1 MEHAGIL
8 ALLNESYELQFSRIE
23 LIRDSGSEAYA
34 AYTDG
39 GRYFLRT
46 VKPAFFDTAAPAL
59 DIQLFLQQ
67 QGFPVPPVLY
77 TRDGSPCVW
86 AEGEKGKRLCILYAF
101 LQGEEADPEQD
112 AAQLGALV
120 GQLHQLM
127 QGYPRPLVKR
137 DKHFYIGRYLDILQK
152 KAYPAVEQFA
162 LLGESLWKRLKNL
175 PRGYC
180 HGDLYRGNFLK
191 TPEGKIYLLDFD
203 TSCCGFPMYDLA
215 LACNLSDYFQLQED
229 GCRRSRAVLRQFLP
243 EYRKFYS
250 LDKAQEDA
258 FEDMI
263 SLYHFALQAT
273 IIEVFG
279 MDCVDHAFF
288 DRQLHWLR
296 LWQEQCAEG

>member
-1 MEHAGIL
+1 M
-8 ALLNESYELQFSRIE
+8 
-23 LIRDSGSEAYA
+23 
-34 AYTDG
+34 
-39 GRYFLRT
+39 
-46 VKPAFFDTAAPAL
+46 
-59 DIQLFLQQ
+59 
-67 QGFPVPPVLY
+67 PPVLY

-101 LQGEEADPEQD
+101 VQGEEANPEQD

-152 KAYPAVEQFA
+152 KAYPAAEQFA
-162 LLGESLWKRLKNL
+162 ILGESLWERLKNL

-203 TSCCGFPMYDLA
+203 TSCCGFPMYDPA
-215 LACNLSDYFQLQED
+215 LVCNLSDYFQLQED
-229 GCRRSRAVLRQFLP
+229 DCRRSRAVLRQFLL
-243 EYRKFYS
+243 EYRKYHS

-258 FEDMI
+258 FEDMV

-273 IIEVFG
+273 IMEVFG
-279 MDCVDHAFF
+279 LDCVDHAFF